1 MRPKADANRQR
12 YHACAHPTTFM
23 YVCVAAALCCAPL
36 FSSFL
41 PHATLQCL
49 LAAVLKGNRWY
60 FVTMLSLVVVAADVV
75 SGL

>member
-1 MRPKADANRQR
+1 MQIVSAIMLVLIQL
-12 YHACAHPTTFM
+12 HLCM
-23 YVCVAAALCCAPL
+23 YACVAAELCCAPL